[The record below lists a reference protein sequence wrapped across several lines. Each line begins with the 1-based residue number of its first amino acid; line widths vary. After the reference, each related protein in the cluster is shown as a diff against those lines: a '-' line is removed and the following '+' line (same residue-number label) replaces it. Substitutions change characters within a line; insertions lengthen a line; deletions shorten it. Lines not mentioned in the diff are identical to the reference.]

1 MVRTLNVCTCVCVV
15 CVHGGMCVCFDLQN
29 CSDSLIEGAPAYNIP
44 LFVCTFGTCVHNK
57 DSMHQPPGAICT

>member
-1 MVRTLNVCTCVCVV
+1 M
-15 CVHGGMCVCFDLQN
+15 CFDLQN